1 MTHHVLVTAAS
12 RRVALVTALQQ
23 AVRTLAPGSRVI
35 ATDISPWSPAVH
47 MADEARRV
55 PRSDEPGYVD
65 TLLAICEAE
74 DIRLLVPTIDD
85 ELEIIADAEPA
96 FASLG
101 VRVAVPSLETVRI
114 CRDKAVTSTFLA
126 RHGIDAAVTWT
137 PDTLDADAVE
147 FPLFIKP
154 RRGRGSVGAY
164 PVHNRAELDFFL
176 TYVSDPVI
184 QPFLKSPEFT
194 VDVLCDFD
202 GRLISAV
209 PRERQVIRAGVTDR
223 GRTVRDR
230 RLLDLAVRCAE
241 AFAFRG
247 AVNFQCRMVDDRPV
261 IFEIN
266 PRFSGGI
273 QLTEAAGAPFAE
285 WLVRMSMGERLA
297 PRVGAFTDGLTMSSY
312 ETSLFFATPPHDVLV
327 KVTSTVARPFAAVA
341 EELVS

>member
-1 MTHHVLVTAAS
+1 MTHNVLVTAAS
-12 RRVALVTALQQ
+12 RRVALVTALQR
-23 AVRTLAPGSRVI
+23 AVRALAPGSRVI

-47 MADEARRV
+47 IADEARRV
-55 PRSDEPGYVD
+55 PRSDEPGYVE

-74 DIRLLVPTIDD
+74 NIRLLVPTIDD
-85 ELEIIADAEPA
+85 ELEIIAAAEPA

-101 VRVAVPSLETVRI
+101 VRVAVPSLPSVRT
-114 CRDKAVTSTFLA
+114 CRDKALTSAFLA
-126 RHGIDAAVTWT
+126 SHGIDAAITWT
-137 PDTLDADAVE
+137 RETLDADTAQ

-154 RRGRGSVGAY
+154 RRGRGGGSAY
-164 PVHNRAELDFFL
+164 AVRNRAELDFFL
-176 TYVSDPVI
+176 TYVPDPVI
-184 QPFLKSPEFT
+184 QPYLELPEFT
-194 VDVLCDFD
+194 VDVLCDLD

-247 AVNFQCRMVDDRPV
+247 AVNFQCRMVDDHPV

-273 QLTEAAGAPFAE
+273 QLTEAAGAHFAE
-285 WLVRMSMGERLA
+285 WLVRMSMGQRLT
-297 PRVGAFTDGLTMSSY
+297 PCVGAFTDGLTMSSY
-312 ETSLFFATPPHDVLV
+312 ETSLFFPTTPHAVLAS
-327 KVTSTVARPFAAVA
+327 VTPTAARPLTVPA
-341 EELVS
+341 EAS